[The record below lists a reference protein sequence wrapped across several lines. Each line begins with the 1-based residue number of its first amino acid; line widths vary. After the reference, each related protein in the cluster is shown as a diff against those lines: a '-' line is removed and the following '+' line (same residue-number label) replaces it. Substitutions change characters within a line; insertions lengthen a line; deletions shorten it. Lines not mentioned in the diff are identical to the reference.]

1 MANPTPQPQQ
11 PHPQGQGRPP
21 AQPPTPPQ
29 YRPDVPAPAPT
40 SGTPVPGGAPA
51 PGHAQPGQTAPQAA
65 SPAQNQPGQAAA
77 QPPGQPGRASAPAP
91 GEGSAQAAGQTPGGP
106 GQAPGQAAAQSHNGH
121 AAQAP
126 GHGVAS
132 GQAAAQ
138 AYGPG
143 PAASP
148 AYAGQPG
155 QTPGQT
161 PGQAYGPG
169 AAYGQPAAAYP
180 PGAQAQAQ
188 FQQPPTNGGLHFSRM
203 LQSEWTKI
211 RTVRSTAWS
220 LVVMVVLI
228 IGMAALLGAT
238 VNGTDDNPDPSVSLS
253 LIGVMIA
260 QIAAASLGVLT
271 ISAEYTTGMIRSTL
285 TAYPRR
291 VTVLAAKAVVFAVL
305 MFVVGLVACY
315 LAYLIG
321 DATLTRDVV
330 VDSEGKDVVKGVV
343 GSATYLALLGLFSL
357 GIGTMLRHSA
367 GAITTVLGIMLVPS
381 IFGGFIPG
389 KAGDWIV
396 DYSPMS
402 LLINMVAPS
411 GEVDSAL
418 GPWPGMVLMA
428 GYAAAAL
435 IGAAS
440 LLKARDV

>member
-1 MANPTPQPQQ
+1 MTPTN
-11 PHPQGQGRPP
+11 GP
-21 AQPPTPPQ
+21 A
-29 YRPDVPAPAPT
+29 RAP
-40 SGTPVPGGAPA
+40 GHGAPA
-51 PGHAQPGQTAPQAA
+51 GHPPAHGYAGHGQAAPHAQNGHL
-65 SPAQNQPGQAAA
+65 GQAAA
-77 QPPGQPGRASAPAP
+77 QP
-91 GEGSAQAAGQTPGGP
+91 
-106 GQAPGQAAAQSHNGH
+106 
-121 AAQAP
+121 
-126 GHGVAS
+126 
-132 GQAAAQ
+132 
-138 AYGPG
+138 YGPG
-143 PAASP
+143 PAA
-148 AYAGQPG
+148 
-155 QTPGQT
+155 
-161 PGQAYGPG
+161 YGPQG
-169 AAYGQPAAAYP
+169 S
-180 PGAQAQAQ
+180 AQAVATPASHYG
-188 FQQPPTNGGLHFSRM
+188 PPTNNGGLHFSRM

-228 IGMAALLGAT
+228 VGMAALLGAT
-238 VNGTDDNPDPSVSLS
+238 VNGTDDSPDPSVSLS

-321 DATLTRDVV
+321 DATLTRDMV

-389 KAGDWIV
+389 KFGDWV
-396 DYSPMS
+396 VNYSPMT

-418 GPWPGMVLMA
+418 GPWPGMILMA

-435 IGAAS
+435 IGAAA

>member
-1 MANPTPQPQQ
+1 MADPTPTPQPQSQ
-11 PHPQGQGRPP
+11 PQQQGAQPQTSRPQGQGQPP
-21 AQPPTPPQ
+21 APPQ
-29 YRPDVPAPAPT
+29 YRPNVPATGQATSQATHQAAGQATAQQAP
-40 SGTPVPGGAPA
+40 PGQAAGNAAQAAAQGWPGQGAQGAQAPA
-51 PGHAQPGQTAPQAA
+51 PGHSQPGR
-65 SPAQNQPGQAAA
+65 QPGPAAA
-77 QPPGQPGRASAPAP
+77 QPY
-91 GEGSAQAAGQTPGGP
+91 GP
-106 GQAPGQAAAQSHNGH
+106 GPA
-121 AAQAP
+121 
-126 GHGVAS
+126 
-132 GQAAAQ
+132 

-143 PAASP
+143 PAV
-148 AYAGQPG
+148 YAAPG
-155 QTPGQT
+155 A
-161 PGQAYGPG
+161 PGQAQYH
-169 AAYGQPAAAYP
+169 
-180 PGAQAQAQ
+180 
-188 FQQPPTNGGLHFSRM
+188 QPPSNGGLHFSRM

-228 IGMAALLGAT
+228 VGMAALLGAT
-238 VNGTDDNPDPSVSLS
+238 VNGNDDNPDPSVSLS

-291 VTVLAAKAVVFAVL
+291 VTVLAAKAVVFSVL

-321 DATLTRDVV
+321 DAMLTRDVV

-343 GSATYLALLGLFSL
+343 GSATYLSLLGLFSL

-367 GAITTVLGIMLVPS
+367 GAITTVLGVMLVPT

-389 KAGDWIV
+389 KAGEWIV

-411 GEVDSAL
+411 GEIDSPL
-418 GPWPGMVLMA
+418 GPWPGMILMA

-435 IGAAS
+435 IGAAA